1 MSVKVFADM
10 LSQFTFD
17 LILDYELITKD
28 NLVATLPSWGDQF
41 DVSLELWIESFTPSN
56 SKGWSE
62 LLRFTATNKDIG
74 SAGDRIPAIFANK
87 NGNIYV
93 VSQIG
98 TNGNANKNFNIKT
111 QTWTKVEI
119 KQYQENGKVNCLNN
133 LLDNINK
140 PLCF

>member
-1 MSVKVFADM
+1 MFINS
-10 LSQFTFD
+10 
-17 LILDYELITKD
+17 ILDYELITKD

-56 SKGWSE
+56 SNGWSE
-62 LLRFTATNKDIG
+62 LLRFTATNKNHG

-98 TNGNANKNFNIKT
+98 TNANANKNFSFKT
-111 QTWTKVEI
+111 KTWTKVEI
-119 KQYQENGKVNCLNN
+119 KQYPENGKVHYLNN
-133 LLDNINK
+133 LLTILLSLYVFSGTLK
-140 PLCF
+140 LS